1 MLRDLIYGPDTG
13 PVVRAAAPPPPEVL
27 GHGAPVNLG
36 TYIEDAVAARL
47 AGFTLQDALRMPS
60 VIRAVQ
66 LIAGTLAQMPP
77 IAYRDEVMLDAQPRI
92 LRRPSPFGSRYE
104 FVYQTVYSL
113 LAGDEAGV
121 RAGNAWWLVTSRDGE
136 ELPTA
141 VILLPASE
149 VRVEWDDKRF
159 RPVTTW
165 RGQVVPERDL
175 VHIAIGR
182 RPGGLLGRSPLEEGL
197 DALAVGDTAE
207 RFAASWFASSGIP
220 SVVLKVAGAIDAE
233 EAGKLKAQWM
243 EAHNTD
249 VPTPAVLGG
258 GIELDVPDTDPQ
270 RSQLQ
275 EARDYT
281 NTVVARLLGVPA
293 PMLHVSTSGATIT
306 YVGAAGAM
314 EELVKTTVAPVY
326 MPLLEAA
333 FGELLPRT
341 QSARFNARELLRVD
355 IAQRYDVYQKA
366 TAMGVLTA
374 EDVRSIE
381 GWPRTGEVSGQGFAP
396 QPAAPPAPSLAE
408 VPAGV

>member
-1 MLRDLIYGPDTG
+1 VDL
-13 PVVRAAAPPPPEVL
+13 
-27 GHGAPVNLG
+27 GA
-36 TYIEDAVAARL
+36 YIADAVQARL
-47 AGFTLQDALRMPS
+47 AGFAMADALRMPS

-66 LIAGTLAQMPP
+66 LIAGTLAQMAPL
-77 IAYRDEVMLDAQPRI
+77 AYRDEVLLDAQPRI

-104 FVYQTVYSL
+104 FVYQTVHAL
-113 LAGDEAGV
+113 LAGDENA
-121 RAGNAWWLVTSRDGE
+121 AKPGNAWWMVTSRDTE

-159 RPVTTW
+159 RPVTRW
-165 RGQVVPERDL
+165 RGELVPERDL
-175 VHIAIGR
+175 VHIALGR
-182 RPGGLLGRSPLEEGL
+182 RPGGLLGRSPIEEGL
-197 DALAVGDTAE
+197 DALAVGATAE
-207 RFAASWFASSGIP
+207 TFAASWFATSGIP
-220 SVVLKVAGAIDAE
+220 SVVLKVPEKQTKE
-233 EAGKLKAQWM
+233 EADKLKRQWM
-243 EAHNTD
+243 DSHNTD
-249 VPTPAVLGG
+249 VPTPAVLSGG
-258 GIELDVPDTDPQ
+258 MELDLPDIDPQ

-281 NTVVARLLGVPA
+281 NTVVSRLLGIPA

-355 IAQRYDVYQKA
+355 IAARYGIYKDAVD
-366 TAMGVLTA
+366 MGVLGA

-381 GWPRTGEVSGQGFAP
+381 GWPRTGPVSGQSFAP
-396 QPAAPPAPSLAE
+396 QPAAPPAPALSE
-408 VPAGV
+408 VPSGV